1 MFKEILSGFKKVFN
15 RKELIIA
22 LVVVVIAVALLS
34 YSGSK
39 TFSMDGMESGYVAAS
54 EPAAAAAP
62 VAETTTE
69 SVPAGYGER
78 PVNTAGD
85 LFPSAGANEWSELN
99 PGLNAGSMPD
109 LDRITPIATPPNRN
123 ANLQFR
129 SDIPI
134 PKADVGPWNQST
146 ILPDVTRAPLEI
158 GH

>member
-22 LVVVVIAVALLS
+22 LVVVIIAVALLS

-39 TFSMDGMESGYVAAS
+39 TFSMDGMEGGYVPAS
-54 EPAAAAAP
+54 DPAAAAAP

-69 SVPAGYGER
+69 SVPAGYEGR

-99 PGLNAGSMPD
+99 PR
-109 LDRITPIATPPNRN
+109 LDGPIPELPNPITNVKSRSPNLQLRSDVPIA
-123 ANLQFR
+123 
-129 SDIPI
+129 
-134 PKADVGPWNQST
+134 KADVGPWNQST

-158 GH
+158 EH